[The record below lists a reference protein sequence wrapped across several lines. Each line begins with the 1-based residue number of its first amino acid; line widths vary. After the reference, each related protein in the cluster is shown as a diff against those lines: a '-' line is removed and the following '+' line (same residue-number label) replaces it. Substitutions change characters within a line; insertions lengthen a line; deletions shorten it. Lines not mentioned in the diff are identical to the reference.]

1 MPTQK
6 IKKMFD
12 IEAQN
17 LQRMVS
23 KQPAYLKAL
32 GVLAPLVTVA
42 VLGYILYLLWRL
54 FKE

>member
-1 MPTQK
+1 MSE
-6 IKKMFD
+6 

-17 LQRMVS
+17 LQRMLS

-32 GVLAPLVTVA
+32 GILAPLVTVA
-42 VLGYILYLLWRL
+42 ILGYILYLIGRL